1 VTSKKV
7 WRFGHTFVAFS
18 EYLNFKQETF
28 HCKNLGE
35 LNYQNILKAL
45 VFKITKLF
53 FTPYAVKYEVC
64 NAVVR
69 QMETIPRTR

>member
-1 VTSKKV
+1 M
-7 WRFGHTFVAFS
+7 
-18 EYLNFKQETF
+18 NFKLEIF

-35 LNYQNILKAL
+35 LNYQNIQKE
-45 VFKITKLF
+45 FIFEIIKLF
-53 FTPYAVKYEVC
+53 FTPYVVKYVVC